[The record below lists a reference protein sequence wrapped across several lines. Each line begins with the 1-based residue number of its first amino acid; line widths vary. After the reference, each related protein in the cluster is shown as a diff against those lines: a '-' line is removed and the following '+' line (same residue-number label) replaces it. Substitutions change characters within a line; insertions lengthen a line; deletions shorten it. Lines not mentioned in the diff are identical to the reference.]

1 MEATDQAA
9 EQVVRITLAGGETA
23 VRLTGAAAADVAA
36 ALAAAAASGGRT
48 KGRARLQTMLR
59 TGRELRV
66 FQLPRE
72 QLGGFAREARRYG
85 VLYAVVRG
93 EGDGP
98 ADLIVKAE
106 DASKINRI
114 AERLSLGT
122 VEPEAPVPEGA
133 PPRGAPGPSRDASD
147 VVGDLLGKRR
157 EVGKD
162 PLAREGPGN
171 RSGPSSGSGPR
182 SGRGSA
188 EVPHRSV
195 RAEMRAIERERSASG
210 NAPSRAR
217 ARGNRQR

>member
-1 MEATDQAA
+1 M
-9 EQVVRITLAGGETA
+9 
-23 VRLTGAAAADVAA
+23 
-36 ALAAAAASGGRT
+36 
-48 KGRARLQTMLR
+48 
-59 TGRELRV
+59 
-66 FQLPRE
+66 
-72 QLGGFAREARRYG
+72 
-85 VLYAVVRG
+85 LYAVVRG
-93 EGDGP
+93 EGDGL

-122 VEPEAPVPEGA
+122 VEPEAPAPESA

-147 VVGDLLGKRR
+147 VVGDLLGKRG

-171 RSGPSSGSGPR
+171 RSGSSSGSGPR